1 MRNPLVAAL
10 VTLAAACATTTGG
23 TTTTATTTVAS
34 PTVTVPRESSTTT
47 TIAGTTT
54 SGGEGHDGEL
64 RLEISA
70 QPGQSIRGWGFGIA
84 MEAPGIEPLAGG
96 EMPFQVRQRAWELLV
111 DQAGVNLVRVFSPG
125 FGSGDTFEEV
135 NDNADATDI
144 DLDAMA
150 LSPTGGRLTAM
161 SELGSRGVRF
171 LLTGGAAP
179 SWMRLGSTLRPEMAA
194 EYAEHLVAY
203 ALHAGE
209 VTGIGF
215 DWITAANEPDN
226 PAMEVQMGPQTSA
239 AVLEALAGLADRYL
253 PSVRLVVGD
262 TVGWSGAGEYLDAAI
277 AAETDRVIALA
288 AHSYGSLRPRAAVAE
303 RALEGGLEVWMTE
316 KAAGGGNDC
325 TGDDPGMTSA
335 LEWADW
341 IAGDLRE
348 GRTSVWLALRGVAH
362 VCHDPQGGLLVY
374 DPDQG
379 RLTIPKRY
387 YAFRHYSRAG
397 TPGSVA
403 LPADW
408 VGPAPP
414 LRAVAFDRGESVAV
428 VVPNPQ
434 AYPLTFELVVPWRDA
449 ALTEMRVTDGGSDD
463 APAATPPMVGGRSEL
478 TLPSRSI
485 TTLIVSR

>member
-1 MRNPLVAAL
+1 MRNPLAAAL
-10 VTLAAACATTTGG
+10 VTIAAACVTATGGATTT
-23 TTTTATTTVAS
+23 TTTTAS
-34 PTVTVPRESSTTT
+34 PAATVPRESSTTT
-47 TIAGTTT
+47 TTDAVTTT
-54 SGGEGHDGEL
+54 SGGEEHDGEL

-70 QPGQSIRGWGFGIA
+70 EPGQSIRGWGFGIV
-84 MEAPGIEPLAGG
+84 MEAPGIEPLASG
-96 EMPFQVRQRAWELLV
+96 EISFEARQRAWELLV

-125 FGSGDTFEEV
+125 FGPGDTFEEV

-150 LSPTGGRLTAM
+150 LAPTGGRLTAM

-179 SWMRLGSTLRPEMAA
+179 SWMRVGSTLRPEMAA

-209 VTGIGF
+209 VTGVGF
-215 DWITAANEPDN
+215 DWITAANEPN
-226 PAMEVQMGPQTSA
+226 NRAMELQMGPQTSA

-253 PSVRLVVGD
+253 PSTRLVVGD
-262 TVGWSGAGEYLDAAI
+262 TVGWIGAGEYLDAAI
-277 AAETDRVIALA
+277 VAQTDRVIALA
-288 AHSYGSLRPRAAVAE
+288 AHSYGSPRPRSAVAE
-303 RALEGGLEVWMTE
+303 RAVDRGLEVWMTE

-325 TGDDPGMTSA
+325 SGDDPGMTSA
-335 LEWADW
+335 LEWAGW
-341 IAGDLRE
+341 IAADLRE
-348 GRTSVWLALRGVAH
+348 GQSSVWLALRGVAH
-362 VCHDPQGGLLVY
+362 ICHDPQGGLLVY
-374 DPDQG
+374 DPARG
-379 RLTIPKRY
+379 ELTIPKRY

-414 LRAVAFDRGESVAV
+414 LPAVAFDRGESVAV

-449 ALTEMRVTDGGSDD
+449 ALAEMRVTDGGRDD
-463 APAATPPMVGGRSEL
+463 APAATPPMAGGRSVL

-485 TTLIVSR
+485 TTLIISR